1 MEILPTIRTERTVLR
16 VLTQADRDLL
26 HAYRIANREH
36 LAPWEPSRDASYY
49 TKQDAAER
57 VRQMLGETLA
67 GTALHFAA
75 LDIQD
80 GSMVASCAFTNI
92 VRGALQACHLG
103 YSVAHA
109 REGTGLMAEVA
120 RAGIGHMFDN
130 AGLHRIMANH
140 MPANARSAD
149 LLRRLGF
156 EREGFARSYLRI
168 DGRWEDMV
176 LNSLI
181 NPR

>member
-1 MEILPTIRTERTVLR
+1 MDILPTIRTERAVLR

-26 HAYRIANREH
+26 HAYRIENRDH
-36 LAPWEPSRDASYY
+36 LAPWEPARDPAYYRAHSAS
-49 TKQDAAER
+49 ER
-57 VRQMLGETLA
+57 VQQMLAETLA
-67 GTALHFAA
+67 GSALHFAA
-75 LDIQD
+75 LDI
-80 GSMVASCAFTNI
+80 GSGRMIASCAFTNI
-92 VRGALQACHLG
+92 VRGAFQACHLG
-103 YSVAHA
+103 YSVAHS

-120 RAGIGHMFDN
+120 RAGIAHMFDN

-140 MPANARSAD
+140 MPANTRSAA

-168 DGRWEDMV
+168 NGRWEDMV
-176 LNSLI
+176 LNSLV